1 MARIDGNLAA
11 MTSPDRDFA
20 MFQPRDGMP
29 PWIPRLLFMMLWL
42 VLGTAAAVWAAL
54 RLSDLLVSLFIAL
67 FLSIALEPGVKFF
80 ESKGL
85 RRGAGT
91 GIMFFGLVLFALGSV
106 VAMVPLVAGQLGTL
120 VERAPEYARQVVDLL
135 ADRGIDVAFDPDT
148 FLKDADIGALAE
160 GVAGG
165 AFGITSGVLGL
176 VLRLLTIGL
185 FTFYMT
191 AEAPKLRRAILSA
204 QPPHRQVE
212 ILRAYDLAIGKT
224 GGYFYSRLLLAVIAG
239 IVAWGVFHLIG
250 LPFSAALALWLAV
263 LSQFV
268 PVVGTYVGGVLPILV
283 GLLED
288 PIKAV
293 WVVVFVVI
301 YQQIEN
307 FLISPRITAR
317 TMALHPAVAFG
328 AALAGGSLMGAPGAL
343 MALPVAASIQAFAG
357 SYIDRHEVVGRVSG
371 APDPGHA
378 DQDPGHE

>member
-1 MARIDGNLAA
+1 
-11 MTSPDRDFA
+11 MTSPDRDFE

-29 PWIPRLLFMMLWL
+29 PWIPRLLFMVLWL
-42 VLGTAAAVWAAL
+42 ALVTAATVWAAL

-80 ESKGL
+80 ESRGL
-85 RRGAGT
+85 KRGAGT
-91 GIMFFGLVLFALGSV
+91 GIMFLGLVLFALGSV

-120 VERAPEYARQVVDLL
+120 VERAPDYAQQVVDLL
-135 ADRGIDVAFDPDT
+135 AERGIDVDFDPDT
-148 FLKDADIGALAE
+148 FLKDADIGAIAE

-165 AFGITSGVLGL
+165 AFGVTSGVLGL

-191 AEAPKLRRAILSA
+191 AEAPRLRRVILSA
-204 QPPHRQVE
+204 QPPHRQTE

-239 IVAWGVFHLIG
+239 IIAWGVFHLIG

-357 SYIDRHEVVGRVSG
+357 SYIDRHEVVGRASG
-371 APDPGHA
+371 DPSLEDGT
-378 DQDPGHE
+378 PGPGRE